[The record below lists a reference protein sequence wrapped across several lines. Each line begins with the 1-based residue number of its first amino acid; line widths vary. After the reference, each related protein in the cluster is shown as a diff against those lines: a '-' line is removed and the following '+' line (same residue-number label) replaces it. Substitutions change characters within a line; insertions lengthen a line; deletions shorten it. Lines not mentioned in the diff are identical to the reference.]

1 LQGCSSYSNNTPGA
15 WVGPSHEAAQ
25 YGVIPSNTDLNT
37 QSSRTPPPLNVTNIT
52 VAMPTPSD
60 PATPGLDFKTWG
72 FSRPQP
78 ITPSSRPEANHPK
91 QSSSRP
97 EHAAYTRHPDRS
109 NGRPHRPLRS
119 GGTPAFRFCLF
130 LPLPVL
136 AVVCSCRC
144 LFLPLS
150 VLAVVCSCRCLF
162 LPLSVLAVVC
172 SCGCLFLP
180 GALGASHL
188 GTWESTDLGS
198 PVLLFLD
205 IC

>member
-119 GGTPAFRFCLF
+119 GGTPAFLRCLF
-130 LPLPVL
+130 LLIIRAKPPHVVIL
-136 AVVCSCRC
+136 AQPESPYSP
-144 LFLPLS
+144 LPLS
-150 VLAVVCSCRCLF
+150 VLCRPPSLNPPPIAHRKKSPSNPSKTPTNPHVK
-162 LPLSVLAVVC
+162 PLDTKKS
-172 SCGCLFLP
+172 S
-180 GALGASHL
+180 
-188 GTWESTDLGS
+188 
-198 PVLLFLD
+198 
-205 IC
+205 

>member
-109 NGRPHRPLRS
+109 TQPILVIPTGATDGLIVRCAVEGPPHF
-119 GGTPAFRFCLF
+119 AFVCSCRCLF
-130 LPLPVL
+130 LPLFVL
-136 AVVCSCRC
+136 AVACSCRC

-162 LPLSVLAVVC
+162 LRLSVLAVVC
-172 SCGCLFLP
+172 SRRVP
-180 GALGASHL
+180 
-188 GTWESTDLGS
+188 
-198 PVLLFLD
+198 
-205 IC
+205 